1 MGRLPNLKTLFF
13 GLLALTVFVLGSFFV
28 WQTQFRQKETKPAYT
43 QAYRLVPEKISQS
56 AEIPI
61 SLPPGVDGATAT
73 SSISFDPKDESVVL
87 QFDSLLPPLVETD
100 RFYGGNFHKT
110 MKDYLKESSQ
120 VRRSKN

>member
-1 MGRLPNLKTLFF
+1 MTERRKLPE
-13 GLLALTVFVLGSFFV
+13 GLEEEVGPVIARQLLTTG
-28 WQTQFRQKETKPAYT
+28 
-43 QAYRLVPEKISQS
+43 
-56 AEIPI
+56 
-61 SLPPGVDGATAT
+61 
-73 SSISFDPKDESVVL
+73 SISFDPKDESVVL